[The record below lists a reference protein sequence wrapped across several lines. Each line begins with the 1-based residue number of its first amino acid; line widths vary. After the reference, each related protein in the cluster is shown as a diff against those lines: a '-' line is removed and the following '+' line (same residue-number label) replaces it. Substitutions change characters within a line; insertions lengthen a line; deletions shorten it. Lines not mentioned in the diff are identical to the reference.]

1 MHPDISVVASQRID
15 GSASCREGAE
25 PGTYT
30 SWIAMNDSTTQE
42 SEGVYVVVAVINLEA
57 DAKQRLQMLI
67 DELL

>member
-1 MHPDISVVASQRID
+1 
-15 GSASCREGAE
+15 
-25 PGTYT
+25 
-30 SWIAMNDSTTQE
+30 MNDSTTQE